1 LDVWKLLPARF
12 VSYADLSVVS
22 IVEFA
27 SRTLSQNSISARL
40 RPEEYKEV
48 PEPILNDTLKDVHDL
63 IQWAVVHAQRIIYG
77 QDLEKTF
84 AVSAVFLPEHGNIT
98 HEGNI

>member
-1 LDVWKLLPARF
+1 
-12 VSYADLSVVS
+12 VVS
-22 IVEFA
+22 IAEFA
-27 SRTLSQNSISARL
+27 SRFLGQNSISARL

-48 PEPILNDTLKDVHDL
+48 PEPILNDTLNDVHDL

-84 AVSAVFLPEHGNIT
+84 AVSSVFLPELGISPMKGSIQLTNL
-98 HEGNI
+98 